1 MYQLPYL
8 NYQNVRR
15 NTKQMI
21 IDQLFLLLL
30 KLQKVTK
37 YKICIFESNKHKAN
51 KKKTKI
57 LCACIS
63 PSQSQLCYNKNIIF
77 KLTFMF
83 QDDVFQLKKRI
94 N

>member
-1 MYQLPYL
+1 MYNHELKSDIQQCKKKKRIGKLKMYQLPYL
-8 NYQNVRR
+8 NYKNVRR

-51 KKKTKI
+51 KKK
-57 LCACIS
+57 
-63 PSQSQLCYNKNIIF
+63 KNSVC
-77 KLTFMF
+77 MY
-83 QDDVFQLKKRI
+83 
-94 N
+94 